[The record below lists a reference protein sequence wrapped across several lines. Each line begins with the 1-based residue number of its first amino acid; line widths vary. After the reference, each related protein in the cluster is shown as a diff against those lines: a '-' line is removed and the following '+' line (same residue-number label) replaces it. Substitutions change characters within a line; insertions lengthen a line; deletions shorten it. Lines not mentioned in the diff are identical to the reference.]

1 MRKIIKLITTPFMNT
16 NLNRMQRNIGTTFG
30 IVILLTVLLSNP
42 LRAQTAPPF
51 SNRIMID
58 NQTYV
63 YLIAERLEYTSVNG
77 ADPMA
82 WDVQGYVGKDLNK
95 FWFQTEGHALTS
107 QTEGEMEFQGLYSRA
122 ISAYVDAQA
131 GFRYSHMY
139 SANGYDSR
147 EFAVLGLQGLAPYFF
162 EFESDL
168 YVSTK
173 GDISAR
179 VLGSY
184 NLLFTQRLIGQPRFE
199 TNLAVQEVD
208 KYGIGSGFNNIKIG
222 FRLRYEIHR
231 EFAPYIGISWD
242 RKLGQTADFIQQE
255 GGDAGTFGLV
265 GGLRLWM

>member
-1 MRKIIKLITTPFMNT
+1 MIMFNQIFSTDSMKKYLNTMITKA
-16 NLNRMQRNIGTTFG
+16 GTVLG
-30 IVILLTVLLSNP
+30 AALLLTVLISGP
-42 LRAQTAPPF
+42 AKAQKAPPF
-51 SNRIMID
+51 SHSIMMD

-63 YLIAERLEYTSVNG
+63 YLIAERLEYTSVSG